1 MIKSLARF
9 FSRVDVCENE
19 VYCKKETGESARYM
33 QAAIE
38 SPTLRPK
45 LKQYPTQ
52 YRLDDCAVLE
62 D

>member
-1 MIKSLARF
+1 
-9 FSRVDVCENE
+9 
-19 VYCKKETGESARYM
+19 M